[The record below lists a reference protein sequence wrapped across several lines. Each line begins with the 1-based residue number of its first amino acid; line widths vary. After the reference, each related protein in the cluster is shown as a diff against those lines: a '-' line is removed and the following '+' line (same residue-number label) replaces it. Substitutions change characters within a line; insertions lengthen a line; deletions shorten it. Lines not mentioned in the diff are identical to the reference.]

1 MESISKEIPL
11 DKAQIPEPILDSDPP
26 MIDLYWKAWEIAW
39 DHVVKDPR
47 TPQSPYMD
55 EGADPNTNWIWDTCF
70 MTMFCK
76 YSPQLFP
83 GVESFWMF
91 YQKWLKFF

>member
-47 TPQSPYMD
+47 HTTIPLY
-55 EGADPNTNWIWDTCF
+55 G
-70 MTMFCK
+70 
-76 YSPQLFP
+76 
-83 GVESFWMF
+83 
-91 YQKWLKFF
+91 